1 MRFLYFIFIGF
12 VVADSIALNR
22 YVNNSLRHISRQRV
36 TRVSAELSPD
46 EPVNVNNNDLLMT
59 YRAFILKKMLK
70 NGEPDRAKRL
80 LTAVQAKGLNKNLR
94 RRRELFRQSF

>member
-1 MRFLYFIFIGF
+1 MRFLYFIFIGS

-22 YVNNSLRHISRQRV
+22 YVNNSLRHIGRQRV

-46 EPVNVNNNDLLMT
+46 EPVNVENSDLLLT
-59 YRAFILKKMLK
+59 YRAFILRKILQ

-80 LTAVQAKGLNKNLR
+80 LNAVQAKGLNKNLR